1 MLAKVL
7 SCAVVGLDG
16 ELVEVEV
23 DRGRGLP
30 SFVLVGLPDAA
41 VKESGQ
47 RVEAAIKNTGLVWP
61 RARLT
66 INLAPANLRKEGPAY
81 DLPIALGVLAATE
94 QVPSDAL
101 DGAMVVGELSL
112 DGSVRHVRGALP
124 MAAKARREGVKT
136 LYVPAEDA
144 AEAAMI
150 PDVEVIGVPHLAD
163 LVNHLH
169 GATVLHPLDPD
180 SLPQPQLPPV
190 TDLREVKGQEH
201 VKRALE
207 VAAAGGHNLI
217 MVGPPGAGK
226 TLLARAMPGIMPS
239 LSIDEALEVTKIYSV
254 CDMLPPETP
263 LIQIRPFRAPHHTIS
278 NAGLVGG
285 GRWPRPGEV
294 SLAHRGVLFLDE
306 LPEFGQRTLEVLRQ
320 PLEDKRVTISRAQ
333 GTLTFP
339 ASFMMVAA
347 MNPCPCGYYGDPG
360 RECTCSM
367 SMVSRYQK
375 RISGPLL
382 DRIDIHVDVPR
393 VEYEKLADERLGE
406 PSAQVRERVEAA
418 RERQRARFAASTVVG
433 RPSLNC
439 NADMQPADVR
449 VHCQVNETGKSLL
462 KAAMSQLQLSARA
475 YHRVL
480 KLARTIADLSGSE
493 TVQPPHLA
501 EAIQYRP
508 RRQF

>member
-47 RVEAAIKNTGLVWP
+47 RVEAAIKNSGLVWP

-66 INLAPANLRKEGPAY
+66 VNLAPANLRKEGPAY
-81 DLPIALGVLAATE
+81 DLPIALGVLAASE
-94 QVPSDAL
+94 QVPPDGL

-112 DGSVRHVRGALP
+112 DGSVRHVRGTLP
-124 MAAKARREGVKT
+124 MAAKAREEGIKR
-136 LYVPAEDA
+136 LYVPLEDA
-144 AEAAMI
+144 AEAALI
-150 PDVEVIGVPHLAD
+150 PDVEVIGVDHLAG
-163 LVNHLH
+163 LVNHLY
-169 GATVLHPLDPD
+169 GATELPVLDRT
-180 SLPQPQLPPV
+180 SLAQAEPPAV
-190 TDLREVKGQEH
+190 TDLREAKGQEH

-207 VAAAGGHNLI
+207 VAAAGFHNVLMI
-217 MVGPPGAGK
+217 GPPGAGK
-226 TLLARAMPGIMPS
+226 TLLARAMPGIMPA
-239 LSIDEALEVTKIYSV
+239 LSIDEALQVTKIYSI
-254 CDMLPPETP
+254 CDMLPAETP
-263 LIQIRPFRAPHHTIS
+263 LIQVRPFRAPHHTIS
-278 NAGLVGG
+278 HAGLVGG

-320 PLEDKRVTISRAQ
+320 PLEDKLVTISRAQ

-339 ASFMMVAA
+339 ANFMLVAA

-360 RECTCSM
+360 RECTCSLG
-367 SMVSRYQK
+367 MVSKYQK

-382 DRIDIHVDVPR
+382 DRIDIHVEVPR
-393 VEYEKLADERLGE
+393 VEYEKLADDRLGE
-406 PSAQVRERVEAA
+406 PSASVRERVEAA
-418 RERQRARFAASTVVG
+418 RARQRERFAGTNI
-433 RPSLNC
+433 LC

-449 VHCQVNETGKSLL
+449 AHCQVDATGKSLL
-462 KAAMSQLQLSARA
+462 KAAMTQLQLSARA
-475 YHRVL
+475 YHRIL
-480 KLARTIADLSGSE
+480 KLARTIADLAGSE
-493 TVQPPHLA
+493 GIQPPHLA

-508 RRQF
+508 RRLF

>member
-7 SCAVVGLDG
+7 SCAVLGLDG
-16 ELVEVEV
+16 ELVDVEV

-47 RVEAAIKNTGLVWP
+47 RVEAAIKNSGLTWP

-81 DLPIALGVLAATE
+81 DLPIALGVLAASE
-94 QVPSDAL
+94 QVPPDAL
-101 DGAMVVGELSL
+101 DKAMVVGELSL
-112 DGSVRHVRGALP
+112 DGGVRHVRGALS
-124 MAAKARREGVKT
+124 MAAKAREEGIKT
-136 LYVPAEDA
+136 LYVPADDA
-144 AEAAMI
+144 AEAALI
-150 PDVEVIGVPHLAD
+150 PDVEVIGVAHLSE
-163 LVNHLH
+163 LVNHLY
-169 GATVLHPLDPD
+169 GAAPLPAFDVA
-180 SLPQPQLPPV
+180 SLAEPEPPSV

-207 VAAAGGHNLI
+207 VAAAGFHNVLLI
-217 MVGPPGAGK
+217 GPPGAGK
-226 TLLARAMPGIMPS
+226 TLLARAMPGIMPA

-254 CDMLPPETP
+254 CDLLPPETP
-263 LIQIRPFRAPHHTIS
+263 LIQVRPFRSPHHTIS
-278 NAGLVGG
+278 QAGLVGG

-360 RECTCSM
+360 RECTCSLG
-367 SMVSRYQK
+367 MVSKYQK

-382 DRIDIHVDVPR
+382 DRIDIHVEVPR

-406 PSAQVRERVEAA
+406 PSASVRERVEVA
-418 RERQRARFAASTVVG
+418 RERQRERFGGSQLAY
-433 RPSLNC
+433 
-439 NADMQPADVR
+439 NANMQPADVR
-449 VHCQVNETGKSLL
+449 VHCQVDETCKSLL
-462 KAAMSQLQLSARA
+462 KAAMTQLQLSARA
-475 YHRVL
+475 YHRIL
-480 KLARTIADLSGSE
+480 KLARTIADLACSE
-493 TVQPPHLA
+493 EIRPPHLA

-508 RRQF
+508 RRLF